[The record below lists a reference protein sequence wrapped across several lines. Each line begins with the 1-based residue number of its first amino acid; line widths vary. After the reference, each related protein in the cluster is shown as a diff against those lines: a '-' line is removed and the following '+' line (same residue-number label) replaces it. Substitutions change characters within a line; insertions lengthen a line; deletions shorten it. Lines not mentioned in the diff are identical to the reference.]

1 MILYHNESSH
11 LPRAPRKQWFFC
23 EQPSPVGG
31 ATPIVDCRELYRRL
45 PTELAETFE
54 DKGLLYVRTFTKR
67 LDVSWQEFFKTD
79 ERAEVE
85 AQCRASGTEFVWLA
99 NDELQTR
106 TRCPAVI
113 CHPLSGERS
122 FFNQVQLHHVHCLE
136 PEVREDL
143 LALVG
148 LERMPR
154 HVYFGDGSPIDDEV
168 MALLGR
174 LYEECAVRFA
184 WQRGDVVM
192 LDNLL
197 AAHARDPYEGP
208 RKIAV
213 AMGDLHEPAQLLN
226 NRSEMELQN

>member
-1 MILYHNESSH
+1 
-11 LPRAPRKQWFFC
+11 
-23 EQPSPVGG
+23 
-31 ATPIVDCRELYRRL
+31 
-45 PTELAETFE
+45 
-54 DKGLLYVRTFTKR
+54 
-67 LDVSWQEFFKTD
+67 
-79 ERAEVE
+79 
-85 AQCRASGTEFVWLA
+85 
-99 NDELQTR
+99 
-106 TRCPAVI
+106 VI
-113 CHPLSGERS
+113 RHPLSGEPS

-174 LYEECAVRFA
+174 LYEECAVRFD

>member
-1 MILYHNESSH
+1 
-11 LPRAPRKQWFFC
+11 
-23 EQPSPVGG
+23 
-31 ATPIVDCRELYRRL
+31 
-45 PTELAETFE
+45 
-54 DKGLLYVRTFTKR
+54 
-67 LDVSWQEFFKTD
+67 
-79 ERAEVE
+79 
-85 AQCRASGTEFVWLA
+85 
-99 NDELQTR
+99 
-106 TRCPAVI
+106 
-113 CHPLSGERS
+113 
-122 FFNQVQLHHVHCLE
+122 
-136 PEVREDL
+136 
-143 LALVG
+143 
-148 LERMPR
+148 MPR

-174 LYEECAVRFA
+174 LYEECAVRFD

>member
-1 MILYHNESSH
+1 
-11 LPRAPRKQWFFC
+11 
-23 EQPSPVGG
+23 
-31 ATPIVDCRELYRRL
+31 
-45 PTELAETFE
+45 
-54 DKGLLYVRTFTKR
+54 
-67 LDVSWQEFFKTD
+67 
-79 ERAEVE
+79 
-85 AQCRASGTEFVWLA
+85 EFVWLA

-113 CHPLSGERS
+113 RHPLSGERS
-122 FFNQVQLHHVHCLE
+122 FFNQVQLHHVYCLE

-143 LALVG
+143 LAMVG

-154 HVYFGDGSPIDDEV
+154 HVYFGDGSPIDDQT

-174 LYEECAVRFA
+174 LYEACAVRFD